1 MFDSVGYL
9 VDRIGDLLSNVLRLD
24 GGGPGDGAAPR
35 PKGRTAVPNVEG
47 LDVEDARHM
56 LSREGFQVEVIRF
69 EERPAAVMGTVV
81 GQDPRPGTRHHRR
94 KPVEIHV
101 DHPRQS

>member
-1 MFDSVGYL
+1 MFDVLGHL
-9 VDRIGDLLSNVLRLD
+9 VDRIEDVLANILPLD

-35 PKGRTAVPNVEG
+35 PKGRTAVPDVEG
-47 LDVEDARHM
+47 LNVEDARHL

-81 GQDPRPGTRHHRR
+81 SQHPRPGTRHHRR